1 MSLINKMLMD
11 LEKRRAPRPDGVL
24 SQARALPT
32 QLARDPRWR
41 FALIALIALA
51 LAAAVF
57 TWVTKRGIT
66 FPLPSF
72 LSTPAQAPTPPT
84 PTTKEE
90 TPPPLPA
97 NANAPVQA
105 ATAPAAP
112 AQTVEK
118 VLKENPVVSESLL
131 GPASRLSLELSTAP
145 QEPERAVSKPAAK
158 AKSVAQPT
166 TVIAKAKPAAE
177 QPSSPGIS
185 KQVRQET
192 PQQLAEEEYRKAVVL
207 LQQGR
212 QVEAQEGFR
221 RALQFDPN
229 FTDARLALA
238 GLLLQG
244 RQMAEAERV
253 LRKGLE
259 MDSRQPGFAMM
270 LARVQLDKGD
280 TQAALETLRRTLPYT
295 TGNADYHALM
305 AALLLR
311 DARYTDAVEHY
322 RTALNLKP
330 AGVWYMGLGVSLQAL
345 QRFPEAHDA
354 FQKAMESGELNP
366 ELRAFVEQR
375 LKQISLT
382 KKQAT
387 SD

>member
-1 MSLINKMLMD
+1 MSLINQMLMD

-32 QLARDPRWR
+32 QLTRDPRWR

-66 FPLPSF
+66 LPLPSF

-97 NANAPVQA
+97 NANVPVQA

-112 AQTVEK
+112 APTVEK
-118 VLKENPVVSESLL
+118 ALKDNPVVSESLL
-131 GPASRLSLELSTAP
+131 EPASRLSLELSTAT

-158 AKSVAQPT
+158 AKSVAQPP
-166 TVIAKAKPAAE
+166 VAAKVKPAAE
-177 QPSSPGIS
+177 QPSPPGIS

-192 PQQLAEEEYRKAVVL
+192 PQQLAEEEYRKAVVS
-207 LQQGR
+207 LQQGQ

-229 FTDARLALA
+229 FTASRLALA

-259 MDSRQPGFAMM
+259 LDNRQPGFAMM

-280 TQAALETLRRTLPYT
+280 IRAALETLRRTLPYT

-311 DARYTDAVEHY
+311 DARYTDSVEHY
-322 RTALNLKP
+322 RTALSLKP

-345 QRFPEAHDA
+345 QRLPEAHDA

-375 LKQISLT
+375 LKQISLS

>member
-1 MSLINKMLMD
+1 MSLINQMLMD

-32 QLARDPRWR
+32 QLTRDPRWR

-57 TWVTKRGIT
+57 AWITKRGIT
-66 FPLPSF
+66 LPLPSIMNT
-72 LSTPAQAPTPPT
+72 LVQAPTVPT
-84 PTTKEE
+84 QTIKEE
-90 TPPPLPA
+90 TPPLPA

-112 AQTVEK
+112 AQTIEK
-118 VLKENPVVSESLL
+118 VLKDNPVVSESLL
-131 GPASRLSLELSTAP
+131 GPASRMSLELSTAP
-145 QEPERAVSKPAAK
+145 QEPERVVSKPAAK

-166 TVIAKAKPAAE
+166 VVAKAKPAAE
-177 QPSSPGIS
+177 QPSLPGIS

-192 PQQLAEEEYRKAVVL
+192 PQQLAEEEYRKAVVS
-207 LQQGR
+207 LQQGQ

-221 RALQFDPN
+221 RALQFNPN
-229 FTDARLALA
+229 FTASRLALA

-244 RQMAEAERV
+244 RQMVEAERV
-253 LRKGLE
+253 LREGLE
-259 MDSRQPGFAMM
+259 LDSKQPGFAMM

-280 TQAALETLRRTLPYT
+280 VQAALETLRRTLPYT
-295 TGNADYHALM
+295 TGNADYHAFM

-322 RTALNLKP
+322 RAALNLKP
-330 AGVWYMGLGVSLQAL
+330 AGVWYMGLGISLQAL
-345 QRFPEAHDA
+345 QRLPEAQDA
-354 FQKAMESGELNP
+354 FQQAITTGALNP
-366 ELRAFVEQR
+366 ELQAFVEQR
-375 LKQISLT
+375 LKQVSIGQ
-382 KKQAT
+382 K
-387 SD
+387 

>member
-1 MSLINKMLMD
+1 MSLINQMLMD

-66 FPLPSF
+66 LPLPSF

-84 PTTKEE
+84 PTTKEV

-97 NANAPVQA
+97 NASAPVQA
-105 ATAPAAP
+105 AIVPTAPAP
-112 AQTVEK
+112 TVEK
-118 VLKENPVVSESLL
+118 ELKDNPVVSESLL
-131 GPASRLSLELSTAP
+131 EPASRMSLELSTAT

-166 TVIAKAKPAAE
+166 VIAKAKPAAE
-177 QPSSPGIS
+177 PPSPPGIS
-185 KQVRQET
+185 KQVKQET
-192 PQQLAEEEYRKAVVL
+192 PQQQAEEEYRKAVVL
-207 LQQGR
+207 LQQGQ

-221 RALQFDPN
+221 RALKFDRN
-229 FTDARLALA
+229 FTASRLALA

-244 RQMAEAERV
+244 RQVVEAERL
-253 LRKGLE
+253 LREGLE
-259 MDSRQPGFAMM
+259 LDIRQPGFAMM
-270 LARVQLDKGD
+270 LARIQLDKGD
-280 TQAALETLRRTLPYT
+280 IQAALVTLRRTLPYT
-295 TGNADYHALM
+295 TGNADYHAFM

-311 DARYTDAVEHY
+311 DARYTDSVEHY
-322 RTALNLKP
+322 RTALSLKP

-354 FQKAMESGELNP
+354 FQKSMESGELNP
-366 ELRAFVEQR
+366 ELQAFVEQR
-375 LKQISLT
+375 LKQTSPI

-387 SD
+387 AD

>member
-1 MSLINKMLMD
+1 MSLINQMLMD

-32 QLARDPRWR
+32 HLARDPRWR

-57 TWVTKRGIT
+57 TWMTKRGIT
-66 FPLPSF
+66 FPLPSIV
-72 LSTPAQAPTPPT
+72 STLIQAPTVPT
-84 PTTKEE
+84 QTIKEE
-90 TPPPLPA
+90 TPPLPA

-118 VLKENPVVSESLL
+118 ELKDNPVVSESLL

-145 QEPERAVSKPAAK
+145 QETERAVSKPAAK
-158 AKSVAQPT
+158 AKSIAQP
-166 TVIAKAKPAAE
+166 TVIAKVKPAAE
-177 QPSSPGIS
+177 QPSPPGIS

-192 PQQLAEEEYRKAVVL
+192 PQQLAEEEYRKAVVS
-207 LQQGR
+207 LQQGQ

-229 FTDARLALA
+229 FTASRLALA

-259 MDSRQPGFAMM
+259 LDNRQPGFAMM

-280 TQAALETLRRTLPYT
+280 IRAALETLRRTLPYT

-311 DARYTDAVEHY
+311 DARYTDSVEHY
-322 RTALNLKP
+322 RTALSLKP

-345 QRFPEAHDA
+345 QRLPEAHDA

-375 LKQISLT
+375 LKQISLS

>member
-1 MSLINKMLMD
+1 MSLINQMLMD

-32 QLARDPRWR
+32 QLARDPRLR
-41 FALIALIALA
+41 FALIALLALA

-57 TWVTKRGIT
+57 TWVTKHGIT
-66 FPLPSF
+66 LPLPSF

-84 PTTKEE
+84 PTTKEA
-90 TPPPLPA
+90 TPPPLPT
-97 NANAPVQA
+97 NANAPVPA
-105 ATAPAAP
+105 PTAPAP
-112 AQTVEK
+112 TVEK
-118 VLKENPVVSESLL
+118 ALKDNPVVSESLL
-131 GPASRLSLELSTAP
+131 EPASRMSLELSTAT

-166 TVIAKAKPAAE
+166 VIAKAKPAAE
-177 QPSSPGIS
+177 PLSTPGIS
-185 KQVRQET
+185 KQVKQET
-192 PQQLAEEEYRKAVVL
+192 PQQQAEEEYRKAVVL
-207 LQQGR
+207 LQQGQ

-229 FTDARLALA
+229 FTASRLALA

-259 MDSRQPGFAMM
+259 LDIRQPGFAMM
-270 LARVQLDKGD
+270 LARIQLDKGD

-295 TGNADYHALM
+295 TGNADYHAFM

-311 DARYTDAVEHY
+311 DARYTDSVEHY
-322 RTALNLKP
+322 RTALSLKP

-345 QRFPEAHDA
+345 QRLPEAHDA

-366 ELRAFVEQR
+366 ELGAFVDQR
-375 LKQISLT
+375 LKQTAPI